1 MIWFLAH
8 LGLALLWTFL
18 SSEPSLASFI
28 IGLVL
33 GLGLLIVA
41 RGLVNDGGYV
51 RRVMALGWFLAVFL
65 KEFLVS
71 NLNLAVLVL
80 GSRAPRLRGGFLEYD
95 IRGLRPWETLLLA
108 HCISLTPG
116 TTSVEVAEDGRT
128 LWIHALEAG
137 DPDGVRRG
145 IDINL
150 RAPMLRWTR

>member
-8 LGLALLWTFL
+8 LALALLWTFL
-18 SSEPSLASFI
+18 SAEPSPGSFV
-28 IGLVL
+28 IGLLL

-41 RGLVNDGGYV
+41 RGLVDDGGYV
-51 RRVMALGWFLAVFL
+51 RRVMALGWFVAVFL
-65 KEFLVS
+65 KEFVVS
-71 NLNLAVLVL
+71 NINLAVLVL
-80 GSRAPRLRGGFLEYD
+80 GTRAPRLRGGFLEYD
-95 IRGLRPWETLLLA
+95 IAGLRAWETLILA

-128 LWIHALEAG
+128 LWIHALEAE

-145 IDINL
+145 IDTNL